1 MKEWELKFDE
11 DKNEKKNK
19 ERLKDEQIRLKDLEI
34 QRLKE
39 QEMQQFK
46 EELIQEQ
53 IKKDEL
59 N

>member
-1 MKEWELKFDE
+1 M
-11 DKNEKKNK
+11 
-19 ERLKDEQIRLKDLEI
+19 KDLEI

-39 QEMQQFK
+39 QEMQKFK
-46 EELIQEQ
+46 EELTKEQ